1 LNYQEFL
8 ESKQQYGAKSGFN
21 PTFMPSWLFDF
32 QGALS
37 EWMIQHGRSACF
49 ADCGLGKT
57 PMQLVWAQN
66 VIEHTNKPVLYITP
80 LAVSY
85 QTVKEAAK
93 FNIDAVQSK
102 DGKFDGKRIIVTNY
116 ERLHHF
122 NSSDF
127 GGVTCDESSAIKNFH
142 GKHKAEVT
150 EFMRT
155 VKYRSLWTATAAPN
169 DYIELGT
176 SSEALGELGY
186 MDMLGMFFKNDQNTS
201 STKIAWRGQG
211 GKESGKFR
219 FKGHA
224 ELAFWRWVTSWARAM
239 RRPSDL
245 GYDDSRF
252 ILPPLIENE
261 HIVESAQP
269 LPGFLFALSASNF
282 YEERLERR
290 QTIKERCEHAASLAT
305 AHNDATVLWCHMNDE
320 GDLMEKMIPGSVQI
334 SGKDSD
340 EKKEEAYAGFS
351 DGTIKKL
358 ITKPKIGAWGLNWQ
372 HCNHVISF
380 ASHSYEQYYQQVR
393 RCWRFGQK
401 RPVTVDLIASE
412 GEVGIKNNMRRKAEA
427 ADQMF
432 TSLVQEMNNS
442 ITINKSHTFTEK
454 VEVPSWL

>member
-1 LNYQEFL
+1 VTYNEFL
-8 ESKQQYGAKSGFN
+8 DTKLQYGSKSGFE
-21 PTFMPSWLFDF
+21 PTFMPDWLFDF
-32 QGALS
+32 QKALS
-37 EWMIQHGRSACF
+37 EWMIRHGRSACF

-85 QTVKEAAK
+85 QTVKEAEK
-93 FNIDAVQSK
+93 FGIDAVQSK
-102 DGKFDGKRIIVTNY
+102 EGKVDGNRIIVTNY

-186 MDMLGMFFKNDQNTS
+186 MDMLNMFFKNDLNNSATGRAFGNQL
-201 STKIAWRGQG
+201 KW
-211 GKESGKFR
+211 R

-224 ELAFWRWVTSWARAM
+224 ELAFWRWITSWARAM

-252 ILPPLIENE
+252 NLPPLIENE
-261 HIVESAQP
+261 HIVESAKP
-269 LPGFLFALSASNF
+269 LPGFLFSLSASNF

-290 QTIKERCEHAASLAT
+290 QTIQERCEHAAKLAT

-320 GDLMEKMIPGSVQI
+320 GDMMEKMIPGSVQI

-372 HCNHVISF
+372 HCNHVVSF

-401 RPVTVDLIASE
+401 RTVTVDLIASE
-412 GEVGIKNNMRRKAEA
+412 GEVGIKNNMRRKSEA
-427 ADQMF
+427 ADKMF
-432 TSLVQEMNNS
+432 TSLVNEMNNAIS
-442 ITINKSHTFTEK
+442 ISKSNTFNKQ